1 MSKRIIIKESSL
13 YKMREQLNE
22 EASST
27 NLPRFLFD
35 DVKEHNT
42 SLGDSKAFPNF
53 GHYPYDYKITKMR
66 YLEVKE
72 TIESLVGEKNP
83 DINTLLSDVSKL
95 TKKAIEIERPIRDNL
110 VKLCENVVTRLFLV
124 PEDTIVLDLSLVDK
138 LEPRHPF
145 MVHPEDGDYKF
156 KSSEDAENAAN
167 AIEKRRFIDAL
178 IQGAAT
184 EFSKNIAYYSEE
196 LDEINGELGE
206 LYEKIIAINN
216 YLLFVKQEKIKDD
229 KPMQGGFV
237 EVELGTSEEKTIITA
252 QGLIFP
258 YLLHEAVRGLFELF
272 ASKGLPQDNR
282 MAKYVV
288 QNADFILA
296 EPWDL
301 RLGCTMWSTITNNI
315 EDTKIIPFFFSE
327 LCQLPM
333 EEFNKKVK
341 EILGCTEEG
350 DEYSR
355 ELINVAKEQF
365 EMSDFEHMVAKK
377 NSEAGLI
384 SDEYISSDELDNYM
398 IDEPKNIKGTI
409 EEDEINEY
417 STPDELNTYDVR
429 AYWGDRSYPFVVLND
444 SGKTILI
451 GKKESSHNSMKCEVI
466 SKLTNVD
473 LDIVYSIL
481 KSDYTDMY
489 DYFITADGKSF
500 SEETRDKVLKYE
512 KGRVLNKSLY
522 LLGRF
527 WPNIGDN
534 GETYIS
540 IWLNGRFISALENVG
555 DYSLGVQQQ
564 ASEDDND
571 AISFDVNNDWTSRVS
586 HHIPSRIGR
595 DTINTIIRVLKT
607 YGIESMK
614 GCYLALGNS
623 VVNLED
629 LENGK
634 SDASVS
640 SDDEERFAKQRNIHL
655 MNQQDKRKALSSFRD
670 AKNRVWQSRFNQTP
684 SKTGAEWHNMVY
696 QEGVVKENSVD
707 EYSTPD
713 KIDTSD
719 YKLSYKDGGIP
730 FIVMN
735 DRDKTVFFG
744 DEEQTHNEMKLE
756 IIAFEVD
763 ATESTVESIVKDEFY
778 PVYDEDDEPIDD
790 YYTNDDGEE
799 FDGYTISCV
808 KEYYDDA
815 NMLNKCAYLFG
826 RMWPWCGEESET
838 FISIWLNGRF
848 YSYSEDDDEEYYSNI
863 DGDNEDGVEMNIS
876 DYDEFGDEVYEGSRL
891 PKRLSRDVIE
901 TLVKVAREYG
911 IDDLEKT
918 YLCIGDTNITLF
930 DLYYGKEKV
939 EVSQEDER
947 ESANQRNI
955 HLMNQQDKRNALQNF
970 RQNKNAIWQ
979 QKYNQTPSKTGAE
992 WHNMMYQEGVIRESI
1007 GDEHKISFKPQKI
1020 ENNCYQMHV
1029 LLDGEEF
1036 PVEYINFYVNPREI
1050 QGQTLYQPHIF
1061 IAPELQRHGFAF
1073 AIYKQFIREY
1083 GNLYSGKLRCM
1094 NTDAINP
1101 LYEKLGRESD
1111 INVDNVTDA
1120 DGNVIG
1126 TLAWLA

>member
-42 SLGDSKAFPNF
+42 SLGDSKVFPNF

-72 TIESLVGEKNP
+72 TIEKLVGEKNP
-83 DINTLLSDVSKL
+83 DINILLSDVSKL
-95 TKKAIEIERPIRDNL
+95 TQKAIEIEKPIRDNL
-110 VKLCENVVTRLFLV
+110 VKLCENVVARLFLI
-124 PEDTIVLDLSLVDK
+124 PEDTIVLDLNLVDK
-138 LEPRHPF
+138 LEPKHPF
-145 MVHPEDGDYKF
+145 LIQPEDGEYKF

-167 AIEKRRFIDAL
+167 AIEKRRVIDAL

-184 EFSKNIAYYSEE
+184 EFSKNITYYSEE

-216 YLLFVKQEKIKDD
+216 YLLFVKKEKIKDD

-237 EVELGTSEEKTIITA
+237 EVELGTSEEKTTITA

-258 YLLHEAVRGLFELF
+258 YLLHETVRGLFELF
-272 ASKGLPQDNR
+272 ASKGLPQDNG
-282 MAKYVV
+282 MAKYVI
-288 QNADFILA
+288 QNADFVLA

-333 EEFNKKVK
+333 EEFNKKVM

-350 DEYSR
+350 DEYSK
-355 ELINVAKEQF
+355 ELIDVAKEQF

-377 NSEAGLI
+377 NSEEGLI
-384 SDEYISSDELDNYM
+384 SDEYISSDELDNYI
-398 IDEPKNIKGTI
+398 IDDPNDSFKETL
-409 EEDEINEY
+409 EED
-417 STPDELNTYDVR
+417 
-429 AYWGDRSYPFVVLND
+429 
-444 SGKTILI
+444 
-451 GKKESSHNSMKCEVI
+451 
-466 SKLTNVD
+466 
-473 LDIVYSIL
+473 
-481 KSDYTDMY
+481 
-489 DYFITADGKSF
+489 
-500 SEETRDKVLKYE
+500 
-512 KGRVLNKSLY
+512 
-522 LLGRF
+522 
-527 WPNIGDN
+527 
-534 GETYIS
+534 
-540 IWLNGRFISALENVG
+540 
-555 DYSLGVQQQ
+555 
-564 ASEDDND
+564 
-571 AISFDVNNDWTSRVS
+571 DVN
-586 HHIPSRIGR
+586 
-595 DTINTIIRVLKT
+595 
-607 YGIESMK
+607 
-614 GCYLALGNS
+614 
-623 VVNLED
+623 
-629 LENGK
+629 
-634 SDASVS
+634 
-640 SDDEERFAKQRNIHL
+640 
-655 MNQQDKRKALSSFRD
+655 
-670 AKNRVWQSRFNQTP
+670 
-684 SKTGAEWHNMVY
+684 
-696 QEGVVKENSVD
+696 

-719 YKLSYKDGGIP
+719 YKFGYKDGGIP

-744 DEEQTHNEMKLE
+744 DEEQTHNDMKLE

-763 ATESTVESIVKDEFY
+763 TTESIVESIVNDEFY
-778 PVYDEDDEPIDD
+778 PVYDENDEPIDD
-790 YYTNDDGEE
+790 YYTNDCDEE
-799 FDGYTISCV
+799 FDDYTISCV

-815 NMLNKCAYLFG
+815 TLLNKCAYLFG
-826 RMWPWCGEESET
+826 RMWPWAGDDSET
-838 FISIWLNGRF
+838 FMSIWLNGRF
-848 YSYSEDDDEEYYSNI
+848 WSEDDYEEYYSNI

-901 TLVKVAREYG
+901 ALIKVAKEYG
-911 IDDLEKT
+911 IDDLENT

-930 DLYYGKEKV
+930 DLYYGKENV

-947 ESANQRNI
+947 ESENQRNI

-1007 GDEHKISFKPQKI
+1007 GDGHKISFKPQEM

-1083 GNLYSGKLRCM
+1083 GNLYSGRLRCM
-1094 NTDAINP
+1094 NPAAINP
-1101 LYEKLGRESD
+1101 LYEKLGMESD
-1111 INVDNVTDA
+1111 INVGNVTDA

-1126 TLAWLA
+1126 TLAWLV

>member
-42 SLGDSKAFPNF
+42 SLGDSKVFPNF

-72 TIESLVGEKNP
+72 TIEKLVGEKNP

-95 TKKAIEIERPIRDNL
+95 TQKAIEIEKPIRDNL
-110 VKLCENVVTRLFLV
+110 VKLCENVVARLFLI
-124 PEDTIVLDLSLVDK
+124 PEDTIVLDLNLVDK
-138 LEPRHPF
+138 LEPKHPF
-145 MVHPEDGDYKF
+145 LIQPEDGECKF

-167 AIEKRRFIDAL
+167 AIEKRRVIDAL

-216 YLLFVKQEKIKDD
+216 YLLFVKKEKIKDD

-237 EVELGTSEEKTIITA
+237 EVELGTSEEKTTITA

-258 YLLHEAVRGLFELF
+258 YLLHETVRGLFELF

-282 MAKYVV
+282 MAKYVI
-288 QNADFILA
+288 QNADFVLA

-333 EEFNKKVK
+333 EEFNKKVM

-350 DEYSR
+350 DEYSK
-355 ELINVAKEQF
+355 ELIDVAKEQF

-377 NSEAGLI
+377 NSEEGLI
-384 SDEYISSDELDNYM
+384 SDEYISSDELDNYI
-398 IDEPKNIKGTI
+398 IDDPNDSFKETL
-409 EEDEINEY
+409 EED
-417 STPDELNTYDVR
+417 
-429 AYWGDRSYPFVVLND
+429 
-444 SGKTILI
+444 
-451 GKKESSHNSMKCEVI
+451 
-466 SKLTNVD
+466 
-473 LDIVYSIL
+473 
-481 KSDYTDMY
+481 
-489 DYFITADGKSF
+489 
-500 SEETRDKVLKYE
+500 
-512 KGRVLNKSLY
+512 
-522 LLGRF
+522 
-527 WPNIGDN
+527 
-534 GETYIS
+534 
-540 IWLNGRFISALENVG
+540 
-555 DYSLGVQQQ
+555 
-564 ASEDDND
+564 
-571 AISFDVNNDWTSRVS
+571 DVN
-586 HHIPSRIGR
+586 
-595 DTINTIIRVLKT
+595 
-607 YGIESMK
+607 
-614 GCYLALGNS
+614 
-623 VVNLED
+623 
-629 LENGK
+629 
-634 SDASVS
+634 
-640 SDDEERFAKQRNIHL
+640 
-655 MNQQDKRKALSSFRD
+655 
-670 AKNRVWQSRFNQTP
+670 
-684 SKTGAEWHNMVY
+684 
-696 QEGVVKENSVD
+696 

-719 YKLSYKDGGIP
+719 YKLGYRDGGIP

-744 DEEQTHNEMKLE
+744 DEEQTHNEMKIK

-763 ATESTVESIVKDEFY
+763 TTESIVESIVNDEFY
-778 PVYDEDDEPIDD
+778 PVYDENDEPIDD
-790 YYTNDDGEE
+790 YYTNDYGEE
-799 FDGYTISCV
+799 FDDYTISCV

-815 NMLNKCAYLFG
+815 TLLNKCAYLFG
-826 RMWPWCGEESET
+826 RIWPWCGDESET
-838 FISIWLNGRF
+838 FMSIWLNGRF
-848 YSYSEDDDEEYYSNI
+848 WSEDDYEEYYSNI
-863 DGDNEDGVEMNIS
+863 DDDNEDDVEMNIS
-876 DYDEFGDEVYEGSRL
+876 DYDEYGDEVYEGSRL

-901 TLVKVAREYG
+901 ALVKVAKEFD
-911 IDDLEKT
+911 IDDLENT

-930 DLYYGKEKV
+930 DLYYGKENV

-947 ESANQRNI
+947 ESENQRNI

-1007 GDEHKISFKPQKI
+1007 GDDHKISFRPQEM

-1083 GNLYSGKLRCM
+1083 GNLYSGRLRCM
-1094 NTDAINP
+1094 NPTAINP
-1101 LYEKLGRESD
+1101 LYEKLGMESD
-1111 INVDNVTDA
+1111 INVGNVTDA

-1126 TLAWLA
+1126 TLAWLV

>member
-42 SLGDSKAFPNF
+42 SLGDSKVFPNF

-72 TIESLVGEKNP
+72 TIEKLVGEKNP

-95 TKKAIEIERPIRDNL
+95 TQKAIEIEKPIRDNL
-110 VKLCENVVTRLFLV
+110 VKLCENVVARLFLI
-124 PEDTIVLDLSLVDK
+124 PEDTIVLDLNLVDK
-138 LEPRHPF
+138 LEPKHPF
-145 MVHPEDGDYKF
+145 LIQPEDGEYKF

-167 AIEKRRFIDAL
+167 AIEKRRVIDAL

-216 YLLFVKQEKIKDD
+216 YLLFVKKEKIKDD

-237 EVELGTSEEKTIITA
+237 EVELGTSEEKTTITA

-258 YLLHEAVRGLFELF
+258 YLLHETVRGLFELF
-272 ASKGLPQDNR
+272 ASKGLPQDNG
-282 MAKYVV
+282 MAKYVI
-288 QNADFILA
+288 QNADFVLA

-333 EEFNKKVK
+333 EEFNKKVM

-350 DEYSR
+350 DEYSK
-355 ELINVAKEQF
+355 ELIDVAKEQF

-377 NSEAGLI
+377 NSEEGLI
-384 SDEYISSDELDNYM
+384 SDEYISSDELDNYI
-398 IDEPKNIKGTI
+398 IDDPNDSFKETL
-409 EEDEINEY
+409 EED
-417 STPDELNTYDVR
+417 
-429 AYWGDRSYPFVVLND
+429 
-444 SGKTILI
+444 
-451 GKKESSHNSMKCEVI
+451 
-466 SKLTNVD
+466 
-473 LDIVYSIL
+473 
-481 KSDYTDMY
+481 
-489 DYFITADGKSF
+489 
-500 SEETRDKVLKYE
+500 
-512 KGRVLNKSLY
+512 
-522 LLGRF
+522 
-527 WPNIGDN
+527 
-534 GETYIS
+534 
-540 IWLNGRFISALENVG
+540 
-555 DYSLGVQQQ
+555 
-564 ASEDDND
+564 
-571 AISFDVNNDWTSRVS
+571 DVN
-586 HHIPSRIGR
+586 
-595 DTINTIIRVLKT
+595 
-607 YGIESMK
+607 
-614 GCYLALGNS
+614 
-623 VVNLED
+623 
-629 LENGK
+629 
-634 SDASVS
+634 
-640 SDDEERFAKQRNIHL
+640 
-655 MNQQDKRKALSSFRD
+655 
-670 AKNRVWQSRFNQTP
+670 
-684 SKTGAEWHNMVY
+684 
-696 QEGVVKENSVD
+696 

-719 YKLSYKDGGIP
+719 YKFGYKDGGIP

-744 DEEQTHNEMKLE
+744 DEEQTHNEMKIE

-763 ATESTVESIVKDEFY
+763 TTESIVKSIVNDEFY
-778 PVYDEDDEPIDD
+778 PVYDENDEPIDD
-790 YYTNDDGEE
+790 YYTNDCDEE
-799 FDGYTISCV
+799 FDDYTISCV

-815 NMLNKCAYLFG
+815 TLLNKCAYLFG
-826 RMWPWCGEESET
+826 RMWPWAGDDSET
-838 FISIWLNGRF
+838 FMSIWLNGRF
-848 YSYSEDDDEEYYSNI
+848 WSEDDYEEYYSNI

-901 TLVKVAREYG
+901 ALIKVAKEYG
-911 IDDLEKT
+911 IDDLENT

-930 DLYYGKEKV
+930 DLYYGKENV

-947 ESANQRNI
+947 ESENQRNI

-992 WHNMMYQEGVIRESI
+992 WHNMMYQEGVIRESV
-1007 GDEHKISFKPQKI
+1007 GDEHKISFRPQEI

-1029 LLDGEEF
+1029 LIDDEEV

-1083 GNLYSGKLRCM
+1083 GNLYSGRLRCM
-1094 NTDAINP
+1094 NPTAINP
-1101 LYEKLGRESD
+1101 LYEKLGMESD
-1111 INVDNVTDA
+1111 INVGNVTDA

-1126 TLAWLA
+1126 TLAWLV